1 MFLFLYKIT
10 VTVFQISIKVLDT
23 NEHPP
28 QFRESLYSL
37 NVSEATP
44 VGSVLATLCASDGDI
59 TTTLSY
65 SIHNHQPASDM
76 FNLDPVTGDLVLTGP
91 LDR

>member
-1 MFLFLYKIT
+1 MR
-10 VTVFQISIKVLDT
+10 VLDT

-28 QFRESLYSL
+28 QFRESLYSV

-44 VGSVLATLCASDGDI
+44 VGSVLATLWASDGDV

-65 SIHNHQPASDM
+65 AIHNHQPASEM
-76 FNLDPVTGDLVLTGP
+76 FNLDSVTGDLILTKP

>member
-1 MFLFLYKIT
+1 M
-10 VTVFQISIKVLDT
+10 KVVDT

-28 QFRESLYSL
+28 QFRESLYSV

-44 VGSVLATLCASDGDI
+44 VGSVLATLRASDGDV

-65 SIHNHQPASDM
+65 AIHNHQPNSEM
-76 FNLDPVTGDLVLTGP
+76 FNLDSVTGDLVLTEP

>member
-1 MFLFLYKIT
+1 MR
-10 VTVFQISIKVLDT
+10 VLDT

-28 QFRESLYSL
+28 QFGESLYSV

-44 VGSVLATLCASDGDI
+44 VGSVLATLRASDGDV

-65 SIHNHQPASDM
+65 AMHNHQPASEM
-76 FNLDPVTGDLVLTGP
+76 FNLDSVTGDLVLTEP

>member
-1 MFLFLYKIT
+1 MR
-10 VTVFQISIKVLDT
+10 VLDT

-28 QFRESLYSL
+28 QFRESLYSV

-44 VGSVLATLCASDGDI
+44 VGSVLATLRASDGDV

-65 SIHNHQPASDM
+65 AMHNHQPASEM
-76 FNLDPVTGDLVLTGP
+76 FNLDSGTGDLVLTEP

>member
-1 MFLFLYKIT
+1 MR
-10 VTVFQISIKVLDT
+10 VLDT

-28 QFRESLYSL
+28 QFRESLYSVS
-37 NVSEATP
+37 VSEATP
-44 VGSVLATLCASDGDI
+44 VGSILATLRASDGDV

-65 SIHNHQPASDM
+65 AMHNHQPASAM
-76 FNLDPVTGDLVLTGP
+76 FNLDSVTGDLVLTEP